1 MTTLSEILN
10 FGGYSLLHDLHL
22 IISLNNI
29 IQTEQNQKK
38 YHRIKAIEAFELKM
52 QEVNSLQLLR
62 KMESNISDYS

>member
-52 QEVNSLQLLR
+52 KEVNSLQLLR

>member
-22 IISLNNI
+22 IISLNNT

-52 QEVNSLQLLR
+52 KEVNSLQLLR

>member
-10 FGGYSLLHDLHL
+10 FVGYSLLHDLHL

>member
-38 YHRIKAIEAFELKM
+38 CHRIKAIEAFELKM
-52 QEVNSLQLLR
+52 KEVNSLQLLR

>member
-22 IISLNNI
+22 IISFNNT

-52 QEVNSLQLLR
+52 KEVNSLQLLR